1 MVSKALVAASA
12 KPVIL
17 ALLLNGENYGYQI
30 LQRVRQVSGGT
41 LDWSEAMLYPVLHR
55 LENDGFI
62 KSQWKLSEEGRMRK
76 YYLLT
81 ESGREELET
90 EKGHWLSVHAA
101 LTKLWASAESQVD

>member
-30 LQRVRQVSGGT
+30 LQRIRHV
-41 LDWSEAMLYPVLHR
+41 HR

-62 KSQWKLSEEGRMRK
+62 KSRWQLSERGRMRK
-76 YYLLT
+76 YYFLT

-90 EKGHWLSVHAA
+90 EKEHWLSVHAA
-101 LTKLWASAESQVD
+101 LTKLWAPAKALD